1 MDADEDRDILARAR
15 DLLKDLNAD
24 LQTAPE
30 DLLPLIYGFAPR
42 LEESIE
48 RFQEREIS
56 ARELDAH
63 TQQIRLSYLRDL
75 TRLLATESLPAEG
88 S

>member
-1 MDADEDRDILARAR
+1 MKVDEDQDILAKAR
-15 DLLKDLNAD
+15 DLLKDLNED

-30 DLLPLIYGFAPR
+30 DLLPEIYGFTPR
-42 LEESIE
+42 LEEAIVRFEE
-48 RFQEREIS
+48 RRIS

-75 TRLLATESLPAEG
+75 TRLLASESLPVEG